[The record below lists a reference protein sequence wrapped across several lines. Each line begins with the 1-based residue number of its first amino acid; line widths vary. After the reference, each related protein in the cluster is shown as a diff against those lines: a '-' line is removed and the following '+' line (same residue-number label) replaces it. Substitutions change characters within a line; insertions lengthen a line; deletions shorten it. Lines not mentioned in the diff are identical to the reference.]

1 MNDRDLDRLLAEAR
15 TTPAVTPSDDFLSR
29 VLADALAEQPRAAV
43 AVPVAAP
50 VVVPQRRAG
59 PWAALA
65 AGFGGAGLLAGLG
78 CAAMIGL
85 AVGYNNPSALT
96 WLTDDYLSTAS
107 GIELVPAA
115 DIFMT
120 EG

>member
-15 TTPAVTPSDDFLSR
+15 TTPALTPSDDFLSR
-29 VLADALAEQPRAAV
+29 VLADALAEQPRMAA
-43 AVPVAAP
+43 AVPVAPQAA
-50 VVVPQRRAG
+50 PQRRPG
-59 PWAALA
+59 LWAALSA
-65 AGFGGAGLLAGLG
+65 SFGGAGLVAGLG